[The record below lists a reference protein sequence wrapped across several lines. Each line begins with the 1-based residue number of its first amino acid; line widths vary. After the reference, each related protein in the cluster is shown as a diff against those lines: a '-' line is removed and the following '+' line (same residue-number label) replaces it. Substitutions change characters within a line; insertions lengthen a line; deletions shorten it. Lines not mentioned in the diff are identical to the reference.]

1 MEDLKL
7 NLLQPNLLL
16 AIFYC
21 AVLNE
26 IVIFQW
32 FYDTKTF
39 YAHNLDKHKG
49 DHLLTKH
56 EGE

>member
-7 NLLQPNLLL
+7 NLLQLNLLL

-32 FYDTKTF
+32 FYDIQTF
-39 YAHNLDKHKG
+39 YAHNLDKHKR
-49 DHLLTKH
+49 DQLLTKYKD
-56 EGE
+56 G